1 MSKKAKY
8 SSYTSTSGSRAQ
20 TVITVLA
27 AAAVIV
33 ILIAIGTNFFS
44 ELREV
49 KGEVRSTREIVDE
62 SLALLSSSAEVIG
75 SSGVDLDEIR
85 DTVSSSVKDTISVW
99 TDDVRGELSRY
110 AAELNETVSSNS
122 HSSDSAEGTVAYDS
136 SESAR
141 VFFEKACDGSSD
153 NRELYYLAAIRQD
166 PTNADYCRA
175 YISYLDEISA
185 PASSYYTLGSLVES
199 AILSSSYSDTEDLV
213 EVYNYIVD
221 NCLTVT
227 VEDNSSELVEER
239 DRDLEKL
246 SSDFDTLWTSAP
258 DLSCEE
264 FSALAETIG
273 EEYRELSEYVGSD
286 ISGKY
291 ELLSSTVEV
300 LDSLMATVEY
310 IERLQAMSDS
320 DFLYSYAYVASAFDS
335 AISSIVLLDT
345 SSYGV
350 FSSLVENA
358 GNRIKS
364 GTAALD
370 SRYDSLLFSDIA
382 ARGRKALTSITNRG
396 TVAIT
401 TAARYNTV
409 KAEYE
414 DIVNEYSVAQSR
426 TRGTDTAISLMETI
440 SGTLTDINTAIYKYQ
455 YEAYQLWAASLM
467 QTIKTKVE
475 KARNAEKLETL
486 YREGY
491 YTISTSL
498 LIPKLQTL
506 YASLYEDSYTKNSAK
521 TDAVLI
527 SLYGVDVK
535 SLGEV

>member
-49 KGEVRSTREIVDE
+49 EGEVRSTREIVDE

-300 LDSLMATVEY
+300 LDSLMATVEC
-310 IERLQAMSDS
+310 IERLQTVSDS

-345 SSYGV
+345 SFYGV
-350 FSSLVENA
+350 FSSLVEDA

-426 TRGTDTAISLMETI
+426 TRGSDTAISLMETI
-440 SGTLTDINTAIYKYQ
+440 SGILADINTAIYKYQ

>member
-300 LDSLMATVEY
+300 LDSLMATVEC

-401 TAARYNTV
+401 TADRYNTV

>member
-1 MSKKAKY
+1 MF
-8 SSYTSTSGSRAQ
+8 RN
-20 TVITVLA
+20 IFTVLA
-27 AAAVIV
+27 ALAAIA
-33 ILIAIGTNFFS
+33 ILFAIGTNLLS
-44 ELREV
+44 EMRGVED
-49 KGEVRSTREIVDE
+49 EVRSTREILDE
-62 SLALLSSSAEVIG
+62 SLALLSASAEEKAAEVIEN
-75 SSGVDLDEIR
+75 SGADLDEIR

-110 AAELNETVSSNS
+110 AAELNETVSSYPQYS
-122 HSSDSAEGTVAYDS
+122 YSAEGTLVEDNS
-136 SESAR
+136 GSAR
-141 VFFEKACDGSSD
+141 VFFEKACDENSG
-153 NRELYYLAAIRQD
+153 NRELYYLAAIKQD

-185 PASSYYTLGSLVES
+185 PAASYYTLGSLVES
-199 AILSSSYSDTEDLV
+199 AILSNSYSDTEDLV
-213 EVYNYIVD
+213 EVYDYIVD

-239 DRDLEKL
+239 NRNLGKL
-246 SSDFDTLWTSAP
+246 SSDFDTLWASAQNI
-258 DLSCEE
+258 SYEE
-264 FSALAETIG
+264 FSAEAETIG
-273 EEYRELSEYVGSD
+273 EEYRELSEYVDSD

-291 ELLSSTVEV
+291 ELLSNTAEV

-310 IERLQAMSDS
+310 IERLQAMKDS

-335 AISSIVLLDT
+335 TISSIVLLDT

-358 GNRIKS
+358 GKRIKN
-364 GTAALD
+364 GTTGLD
-370 SRYDSLLFSDIA
+370 SRYDSLLFSGIA
-382 ARGRKALTSITNRG
+382 ARCQKAVSSIMSRG
-396 TVAIT
+396 VVDIT
-401 TAARYNTV
+401 TAAKYNSV

-426 TRGTDTAISLMETI
+426 TRGSDTAYSLMETVSDTLSDI
-440 SGTLTDINTAIYKYQ
+440 STAIYKYQ

-467 QTIKTKVE
+467 QNMKTKVE
-475 KARNAEKLETL
+475 KAKNAEKLETL
-486 YREGY
+486 YKEGY
-491 YTISTSL
+491 YTINTSL

-506 YASLYEDSYTKNSAK
+506 YSSLYEESYTKNSAK

-527 SLYGVDVK
+527 SQYGVDVK